1 MMAAPLAAAA
11 ALAVSTGPAAITTG
25 LGRTFEVRSTIVN
38 RAGTPTPPLIA
49 HLNVLSL
56 GPGLYV
62 DPEDWSSHRTRYLRP
77 IPAHSSVVLRWPMTA
92 VNPGRVG
99 VYVALIPRTGRL
111 SATTGSVARVRVGN
125 RQTLNAGNVLPL
137 ALGLPTLVGLVGL
150 GVVRRRSARP

>member
-1 MMAAPLAAAA
+1 
-11 ALAVSTGPAAITTG
+11 VSTE

-62 DPEDWSSHRTRYLRP
+62 DPEDWSSQRTRYLRP
-77 IPAHSSVVLRWPMTA
+77 IPAHASLVLRFTMTA

-99 VYVALIPRTGRL
+99 VYVALIPRTG
-111 SATTGSVARVRVGN
+111 SPVATTGSVARVRIAN
-125 RQTLNAGNVLPL
+125 RSTLDAGNVLPL
-137 ALGLPTLVGLVGL
+137 ALGVPTLVGLLGL
-150 GVVRRRSARP
+150 GVVRRRSAGR